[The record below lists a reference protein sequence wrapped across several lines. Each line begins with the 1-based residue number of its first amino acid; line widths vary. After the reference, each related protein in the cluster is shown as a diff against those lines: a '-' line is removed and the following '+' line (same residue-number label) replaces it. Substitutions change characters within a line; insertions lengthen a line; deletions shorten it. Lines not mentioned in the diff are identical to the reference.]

1 MEDSYILN
9 RRSGRRLQL
18 YPNGE
23 GSYLRKLE
31 TVDGR
36 KVEVK
41 VDSAADESVCP
52 EWWFRDFGIQ
62 SPQTRMT
69 FKGANGAKIG
79 HLGERSIKAISPF

>member
-1 MEDSYILN
+1 MK
-9 RRSGRRLQL
+9 LQ
-18 YPNGE
+18 
-23 GSYLRKLE
+23 

-62 SPQTRMT
+62 APHTRMT
-69 FKGANGAKIG
+69 KGANGSKIG
-79 HLGERSIKAISPF
+79 HIGERSIKVISPF